1 MKDNEQRMTKSHIYL
16 EMRRRICLLD
26 YQPGTRLNERELAAE
41 FGISRTP
48 MRDVLQK
55 LEHNGLIS
63 SQHGHGTIVT
73 SIDLKSMR
81 DIYLVRMRLMDAMGD
96 STPVPRNP
104 DILDEMRGLEARC
117 DSMLHDHDKREF
129 ARVLLRLHK
138 ILHGLT
144 TNAVLKDINDTLFY
158 QSARFGFLL
167 LDRVDM
173 RVQVEDLR
181 DEIRMLRRS
190 LEIGDVKLTVS
201 IHKTYLRVVVS
212 RLDAIQE
219 EGGTLFESG
228 PSKTEKETT

>member
-96 STPVPRNP
+96 STPAPRNP
-104 DILDEMRGLEARC
+104 DILDKMRGLEARC

-129 ARVLLRLHK
+129 ALVLVRLHT

-144 TNAVLKDINDTLFY
+144 SNAVLKEFNDILFY
-158 QSARFGFLL
+158 QSARFWFLL
-167 LDRVDM
+167 LDS
-173 RVQVEDLR
+173 VEMHVVVADLK

-190 LEIGDVKLTVS
+190 QEIGDVKLMAS
-201 IHKTYLRVVVS
+201 IHKTYLGLVLS
-212 RLDAIQE
+212 RLDAFDKQ
-219 EGGTLFESG
+219 GVTQFDAN
-228 PSKTEKETT
+228 

>member
-73 SIDLKSMR
+73 SIDLKYMR

-96 STPVPRNP
+96 STPAPRNP

-138 ILHGLT
+138 ICSSCARYT
-144 TNAVLKDINDTLFY
+144 FWVTP
-158 QSARFGFLL
+158 SAG
-167 LDRVDM
+167 
-173 RVQVEDLR
+173 
-181 DEIRMLRRS
+181 
-190 LEIGDVKLTVS
+190 LEIATEISSGSLKISLANLRIFDAMVAENIKL
-201 IHKTYLRVVVS
+201 
-212 RLDAIQE
+212 
-219 EGGTLFESG
+219 
-228 PSKTEKETT
+228 

>member
-1 MKDNEQRMTKSHIYL
+1 MTKNDIYL

-26 YQPGTRLNERELAAE
+26 YQPGTRLNERELATE

-73 SIDLKSMR
+73 SVDLKSMR
-81 DIYLVRMRLMDAMGD
+81 DIYIVRMRLMDAMGD
-96 STPVPRNP
+96 SARASQPGHT
-104 DILDEMRGLEARC
+104 DEMRDLEARC
-117 DSMLHDHDKREF
+117 DAMLHNHDKREF

-144 TNAVLKDINDTLFY
+144 TNAVLEDINDTLFY
-158 QSARFGFLL
+158 QSARFWFLL

-173 RVQVEDLR
+173 HVQIEDLK

-190 LEIGDVKLTVS
+190 LEIGDVKLTAS

-219 EGGTLFESG
+219 EGSVLFEA
-228 PSKTEKETT
+228 E